1 MSTFST
7 HVMGKGRIEAF
18 TDGVIAI
25 IVTIMVLELK
35 VPHGTDAAAVLA
47 LWPTFVAYAISFV
60 TIAIFWVNHHQMFHQ
75 ARHID
80 HNVLW
85 ANLVWLFFL
94 SLAPF
99 FTAYLGESHLTPFAS
114 MLYSG
119 SWAAVATAY
128 LWLRYAVACEYKD
141 DPVYQAAYRKA
152 SLKHRIAILAYVV
165 TLPLAVV
172 QRRGEVS
179 LPRSGLTGLTPL
191 PLLLPPHTSHP
202 DH

>member
-85 ANLVWLFFL
+85 ANLV
-94 SLAPF
+94 
-99 FTAYLGESHLTPFAS
+99 
-114 MLYSG
+114 
-119 SWAAVATAY
+119 
-128 LWLRYAVACEYKD
+128 
-141 DPVYQAAYRKA
+141 
-152 SLKHRIAILAYVV
+152 
-165 TLPLAVV
+165 
-172 QRRGEVS
+172 
-179 LPRSGLTGLTPL
+179 
-191 PLLLPPHTSHP
+191 
-202 DH
+202 